1 MKKTLW
7 VLSEERP
14 KIEPIKFILEKF
26 SLDNNFTY
34 SISELRVLPV
44 QNKSGDFS
52 FWYEIVG
59 FTCSEVERVL
69 LRIVSGSSS
78 FIDFLI
84 FYQESMP
91 QDGDRPIFLVEE
103 TKTDDAE
110 SRNTGI
116 FQRASK
122 FVYAELLY
130 PKIDL
135 NIFYNLQVE
144 QKKSQTGTNIF
155 GTRCLST
162 LGVKIAGKVLDPEL
176 NEPFKSLED
185 MIHFKNSMKK
195 APKGNVPILIE
206 VVGDELHVSG
216 KLLKADSLSNDPNI
230 GALTLIGSTARKLGW
245 EGEIVVTKHGLSQK
259 HVGARN
265 KFVRIAS
272 AIGMSLEG
280 LKMPK
285 TELLTS
291 YWHYNTTG
299 EKLAT
304 IFVHIIVTSFTDSRS
319 IFENHAGSEKGYFIT
334 ADNKF
339 LPLQKYVTGIDPRK
353 SLDIPDLIIL
363 NSSNSQI
370 VNIEG
375 KIFSEMELG
384 IQTLL
389 NYDDIEREYI
399 RRYYPG
405 LEIERSLV
413 LFGSKSEKF
422 DRDPVGLV
430 LTENGKVL
438 VGKSSPSLFIEA
450 LNKLDEFW
458 KGNNYI
464 SF

>member
-26 SLDNNFTY
+26 SLDQKLTY
-34 SISELRVLPV
+34 SLSDLKLVPLKNEF
-44 QNKSGDFS
+44 GDFS

-69 LRIVSGSSS
+69 LRIISGSSS

-91 QDGDRPIFLVEE
+91 QDGDRPLFLVEE

-122 FVYAELLY
+122 FVYAELHY
-130 PKIDL
+130 PKSDL

-144 QKKSQTGTNIF
+144 QKESQTGTNIF

-162 LGVKIAGKVLDPEL
+162 LGVKIGGKVLDPEL
-176 NEPFKSLED
+176 NKSFESLDEMIEFKS
-185 MIHFKNSMKK
+185 SMKK
-195 APKGNVPILIE
+195 APTGNVPILIK
-206 VVGDELHVSG
+206 VVGGELHISG
-216 KLLKADSLSNDPNI
+216 KLLKGDSLSNDPNI

-245 EGEIVVTKHGLSQK
+245 KGEIVVTKHGLSQK

-265 KFVRIAS
+265 KFIRIAS

-285 TELLTS
+285 SELLMP
-291 YWHYNTTG
+291 YWHYNITG
-299 EKLAT
+299 EKIAT
-304 IFVHIIVTSFTDSRS
+304 IFVHIIVTSFTDARS

-334 ADNKF
+334 SDNDY
-339 LPLQKYVTGIDPRK
+339 LPLQKYVTGVVPRK
-353 SLDIPDLIIL
+353 SLDIPDLILL
-363 NSSNSQI
+363 NSSESQ
-370 VNIEG
+370 VMNIEG
-375 KIFSEMELG
+375 KTFSNLELG

-399 RRYYPG
+399 RKYYPG
-405 LEIERSLV
+405 FEIERTLV
-413 LFGSKSEKF
+413 LFGSKNEKF
-422 DRDPVGLV
+422 DHESVGLV

-438 VGKSSPSLFIEA
+438 VGKSSPKLFIEA
-450 LNKLDEFW
+450 LKSLSDFW
-458 KGNNYI
+458 KNVRPI
-464 SF
+464 HL

>member
-7 VLSEERP
+7 ILSEERP
-14 KIEPIKFILEKF
+14 KIEPIRYILEKF
-26 SLDNNFTY
+26 SSDQNLTY
-34 SISELRVLPV
+34 NLSDLKVIPL
-44 QNKSGDFS
+44 QNEVGDFS
-52 FWYEIVG
+52 FWYEIIG
-59 FTCSEVERVL
+59 YTCSEVERVL
-69 LRIVSGSSS
+69 LRIISGSSS

-84 FYQESMP
+84 FYQEGMP
-91 QDGDRPIFLVEE
+91 HDGDRPLFLVEE
-103 TKTDDAE
+103 TKTDDSE

-122 FVYAELLY
+122 FVYAELHY
-130 PKIDL
+130 PKVDL

-144 QKKSQTGTNIF
+144 QKDFQTGTNLF
-155 GTRCLST
+155 GTRCLAT
-162 LGVKIAGKVLDPEL
+162 IGVKIAGKLLDPKL
-176 NEPFKSLED
+176 NKPFKNLEE
-185 MIHFKNSMKK
+185 MIDFKNSMKK

-206 VVGDELHVSG
+206 IVGAELRVSG
-216 KLLKADSLSNDPNI
+216 KLLKGDSLSNDPNI
-230 GALTLIGSTARKLGW
+230 GALTLIGATARRLGW
-245 EGEIVVTKHGLSQK
+245 TGDIIVTKHGLSQR
-259 HVGARN
+259 HLGSRN

-285 TELLTS
+285 SGLLEP
-291 YWHYNTTG
+291 YWHYNMTG

-304 IFVHIIVTSFTDSRS
+304 IFVHIVVTSFTDSRS

-334 ADNKF
+334 SDNSF
-339 LPLQKYVTGIDPRK
+339 LPLQKYVSGVSPRK

-363 NSSNSQI
+363 NSSASQVI
-370 VNIEG
+370 NIEG

-405 LEIERSLV
+405 MEIERSLV
-413 LFGSKSEKF
+413 LFGSKIEKF
-422 DRDPVGLV
+422 DKAPVGLI
-430 LTENGKVL
+430 LNENGKIL

-450 LNKLDEFW
+450 LNGLIKFW
-458 KGNNYI
+458 KDTTPVH
-464 SF
+464 F